1 MEKQNWNVNRELIES
16 YELYCPFL
24 YKDTV
29 DIREIDG
36 WTIMA
41 TLEDGT
47 RYLYYSD
54 TNIFSRLPND
64 PEDMTEDE
72 CRKEFSR
79 RISRIMLYKGITQKI
94 LSERTGIPQSRISD
108 YITGKRSPSFYNVDK
123 IAKALGCSMDRLR
136 YYD

>member
-1 MEKQNWNVNRELIES
+1 MEKQNWNVNQELIES
-16 YELYCPFL
+16 YKLYCPFL

-54 TNIFSRLPND
+54 TNIFSKLPND

>member
-1 MEKQNWNVNRELIES
+1 MEKQNWNVNQELIES

-54 TNIFSRLPND
+54 TNIFSKLPND

-79 RISRIMLYKGITQKI
+79 RISRIMLYKGITQKT